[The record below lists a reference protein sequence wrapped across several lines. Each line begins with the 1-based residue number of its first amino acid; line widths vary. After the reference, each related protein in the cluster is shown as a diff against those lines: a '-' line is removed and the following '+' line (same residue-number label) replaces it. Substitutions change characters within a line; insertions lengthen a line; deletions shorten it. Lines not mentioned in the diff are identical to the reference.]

1 MHSPNTHT
9 HTHTHTHTPRYLWA
23 TWIFCKVLI
32 LLIDLFI
39 TFPVGYPEIIRE
51 ACCPLPNICLLR
63 SFFKLSFSECLY
75 AELYSVLYQQPCDGT
90 DFTIQFFSGED
101 GGLENLRDPLR
112 GNTAHLS
119 ETVNP
124 GLSPRGPGFSLWSYL
139 PPSYW
144 ATCVRTLSVAQL
156 LIPVILSSS
165 ACTHPSKALS
175 LPSLL
180 VLNSWPITL
189 TPPCVFQLWRH
200 AVLHPDGLCGAD
212 GPWNSVL
219 GYVFSGIH

>member
-1 MHSPNTHT
+1 MSVCMCVNALTTHT

-39 TFPVGYPEIIRE
+39 TFPVGYPDIIRE

-63 SFFKLSFSECLY
+63 SFFKLPFSECLY
-75 AELYSVLYQQPCDGT
+75 AELYSVLYQQPCDGR

-101 GGLENLRDPLR
+101 CGLENLRDRLGVTQLTWVRLWIQVCP
-112 GNTAHLS
+112 
-119 ETVNP
+119 P
-124 GLSPRGPGFSLWSYL
+124 GALASLWSYL

-144 ATCVRTLSVAQL
+144 ATCVRMLSVAQL
-156 LIPVILSSS
+156 LIPVILYSS
-165 ACTHPSKALS
+165 ACIHLSKAFS

-180 VLNSWPITL
+180 VLNSWAYHPHASFCFPALETCCPSPWL
-189 TPPCVFQLWRH
+189 PLWS
-200 AVLHPDGLCGAD
+200 
-212 GPWNSVL
+212 WWTME
-219 GYVFSGIH
+219 

>member
-1 MHSPNTHT
+1 MGHMNLLQSADTFNRIIYNLPC
-9 HTHTHTHTPRYLWA
+9 
-23 TWIFCKVLI
+23 WI
-32 LLIDLFI
+32 
-39 TFPVGYPEIIRE
+39 PEIIRE

-75 AELYSVLYQQPCDGT
+75 TAVHSVLYQQPCDET

-101 GGLENLRDPLR
+101 DGLENLRDPLR

-124 GLSPRGPGFSLWSYL
+124 GLSPRGPGSSLWSYL

-144 ATCVRTLSVAQL
+144 PTCVRTLSVAQR
-156 LIPVILSSS
+156 LIPVTLYSS
-165 ACTHPSKALS
+165 ACIHLSKAFS

-180 VLNSWPITL
+180 VLNSWAHHPHASLCFPALETCC
-189 TPPCVFQLWRH
+189 PSPWRPLWSWWTM
-200 AVLHPDGLCGAD
+200 G
-212 GPWNSVL
+212 
-219 GYVFSGIH
+219 